1 MAKKGVKFSEEHKKK
16 LSKAKLGHEPWHK
29 GKTGVY
35 SKDALEKMSK
45 AKKGRKLSKEHI
57 EKVSKALTGKKRP
70 PRSKEWQQRLTTS
83 IKKSHNTPEMKKK
96 FSESHKGRKPHNLGK
111 KTPPEVIEKLRKSHL
126 GITLSDET
134 KKRIGTAV
142 KKRFEDPKERE
153 RQKQIRLKMKIP
165 TKDTVIEIIM
175 QKLLREKKIRFTTN
189 RIVGKITQADIFIEP
204 NFCIFLDGNFYHANP
219 KMYSDNHLIW
229 KKYKNK
235 PERRAIDIRKKDED
249 INKKLSSKG
258 YTVIRFWESDIHE
271 NPETCLKEILKAIKA

>member
-16 LSKAKLGHEPWHK
+16 LSEAKLGHEPWHK

-45 AKKGRKLSKEHI
+45 AKKGQKLSKEHI

-70 PRSKEWQQRLTTS
+70 PRSKEWQERLTAS

-96 FSESHKGRKPHNLGK
+96 FSESHKGREPWNLGK
-111 KTPPEVIEKLRKSHL
+111 KTSPEVVEKLRKSHL
-126 GITLSDET
+126 GIKLSDET
-134 KKRIGTAV
+134 KNRIGIAV

-165 TKDTVIEIIM
+165 TKDTVIEIVM
-175 QKLLREKKIRFTTN
+175 QKLLRDLKIHFTTN
-189 RIVGKITQADIFIEP
+189 RIVEKITQADIFIEP
-204 NFCIFLDGNFYHANP
+204 NICIFLDGNFYHANP
-219 KMYSDNHLIW
+219 KMYPDNHLIW

-235 PERRAIDIRKKDED
+235 PERRAKDIRKKDEE
-249 INKKLSSKG
+249 INRKLRSKG

-271 NPETCLKEILKAIKA
+271 NPEKCVKKVLKEIET